1 MTNTRSTMTTKSG
14 KRTRATKRGRTAYIT
29 LRREPKSVV
38 VPYTTQPTTAG
49 TVAHV
54 TVIAQGDGL
63 ADRSGDKIFI
73 EKVNLMV
80 NSLSTI
86 SNNTRYVLVRDAFN
100 LGTTP
105 AYSDIFV
112 TAVVASPFSSLNVV
126 QQKRFRVLCDFVIS
140 GSTSGTA
147 ATTIRRSINVNQPC
161 YFTSSATTAKA
172 AGSLYL
178 CVVTDAATSSN
189 HDVEMQ
195 IIYSDY

>member
-1 MTNTRSTMTTKSG
+1 MV
-14 KRTRATKRGRTAYIT
+14 
-29 LRREPKSVV
+29 LRREPKSAV
-38 VPYTTQPTTAG
+38 VPYNTQPTTAG
-49 TVAHV
+49 SVAHV

-73 EKVNLMV
+73 ERVNLMV
-80 NSLSTI
+80 NTLSTLT
-86 SNNTRYVLVRDAFN
+86 NNTRYVLVRDAFN

-105 AYSDIFV
+105 SYTDVFA
-112 TAVVASPFSSLNVV
+112 TAVVASPYSSLNVV

-140 GSTSGTA
+140 GSA
-147 ATTIRRSINVNQPC
+147 AGVAASTVRRNIIVNQPC
-161 YFTSSATTAKA
+161 YFTGAASTTKA